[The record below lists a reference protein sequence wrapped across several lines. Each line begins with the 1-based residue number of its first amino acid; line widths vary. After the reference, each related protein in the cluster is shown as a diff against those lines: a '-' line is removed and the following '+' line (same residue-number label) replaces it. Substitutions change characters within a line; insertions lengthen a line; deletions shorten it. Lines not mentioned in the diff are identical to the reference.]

1 MTSSSKLGLKVVI
14 DGVEKDLDDIFLK
27 ITDYN
32 ANPSNYQSDE
42 AVQLTQNTGIK
53 YIDAT
58 GVKRDLIDRYIG
70 YDSDGYI
77 ADNYEADPNRIDDS
91 SLNAIKDICGNNL
104 VNLFYQLGTK
114 KKNITL
120 NNIYII
126 SMHNKSIKLD
136 FHLSFHDDVLFRV
149 YANYDSNV
157 IELSYKLNS
166 TLTSWSQLYRI
177 TNTNVLNTAI
187 TSPNLEISNFTQ
199 SSKSRNKIVF
209 YLNRINNESIQYLN
223 IISGSETKDFDKD
236 TD

>member
-32 ANPSNYQSDE
+32 ANPSNYQAGE
-42 AVQLTQNTGIK
+42 AVQLMQNTGIK
-53 YIDAT
+53 YIEN
-58 GVKRDLIDRYIG
+58 GVKKDLIDRYIG
-70 YDSDGYI
+70 YDSSGYN
-77 ADNYEADPNRIDDS
+77 ADNYEADPSRVNVSD
-91 SLNAIKDICGNNL
+91 LNKIKITNDNNL

-223 IISGSETKDFDKD
+223 IISGSKTKFFDKD